1 MRNLMSD
8 IIVLCAAL
16 PFLYGG
22 AAPAGTIAS
31 VDSAAPVGTIGSVG
45 RAAHGDPIASVDN
58 VAAGCPNASSGGAV
72 PVEEAG
78 EEADRYAI
86 VVGIGDYPEESGWNR
101 IHGDRDVELVTGML
115 VRNGF
120 AGENII
126 RLTDA
131 GATKEAIRN
140 AFMSLSGRIK
150 SGDRVYVHFS
160 GHGQQMTDTDGDEE
174 DGLDEAFVPYDA
186 MKEYSAGE
194 YEGENHI
201 SDDELYLWLSDIA
214 DAAGDAGHV
223 LVVIDACH
231 SGDATRG
238 FGDGQDTVI
247 VRGTADVFEIPPDV
261 SRISGSRGKGKE
273 ISWICLSAC
282 KPYQNNY
289 EYRSPDGYYGRLTW
303 VMSRVLVPGMGV
315 DDLISG
321 VEDEF
326 SLLPLPQGPPQSLD
340 IALPDNFESLSAT
353 DSPH

>member
-1 MRNLMSD
+1 MCKSAFNM
-8 IIVLCAAL
+8 IVLCAAL

-22 AAPAGTIAS
+22 AAPVGGPAS
-31 VDSAAPVGTIGSVG
+31 DGF
-45 RAAHGDPIASVDN
+45 
-58 VAAGCPNASSGGAV
+58 V
-72 PVEEAG
+72 PVEEAV
-78 EEADRYAI
+78 ADKYAI

-101 IHGDRDVELVTGML
+101 IHGNRDVELVTGML

-120 AGENII
+120 AEDDIV

-131 GATKEAIRN
+131 GATKGAIRN

-150 SGDRVYVHFS
+150 SGDRVYIHFS

-174 DGLDEAFVPYDA
+174 DGLDEACVPYDA
-186 MKEYSAGE
+186 LKEYSAGK

-214 DAAGDAGHV
+214 DTAGADGHV

-238 FGDGQDTVI
+238 FGDGQDTVV
-247 VRGTADVFEIPPDV
+247 VRGTADVFVIPQDPV
-261 SRISGSRGKGKE
+261 EGTASGTVPGLVSSVEAYAAGTVPGTASGSAGTGNAASRISGSGDKGKE

-289 EYRSPDGYYGRLTW
+289 EYKSPDGYYGRLTW
-303 VMSRVLVPGMGV
+303 AMSRVLVPGMGV
-315 DDLISG
+315 AELISG
-321 VEDEF
+321 IEDEF
-326 SLLPLPQGPPQSLD
+326 SRLPLPQGPPQSLD
-340 IALPDNFESLSAT
+340 IALPDNFESLSAI
-353 DSPH
+353 DSPR

>member
-1 MRNLMSD
+1 MCKSAFNM
-8 IIVLCAAL
+8 IVLCAAL

-22 AAPAGTIAS
+22 AAPVGGPAS
-31 VDSAAPVGTIGSVG
+31 DGF
-45 RAAHGDPIASVDN
+45 
-58 VAAGCPNASSGGAV
+58 V
-72 PVEEAG
+72 PVEEAV
-78 EEADRYAI
+78 ADKYAI

-101 IHGDRDVELVTGML
+101 IHGNRDVELVTGML

-120 AGENII
+120 AEDDIV
-126 RLTDA
+126 RLTDT
-131 GATKEAIRN
+131 GATKGAIRN

-150 SGDRVYVHFS
+150 SGDRVYIHFS

-186 MKEYSAGE
+186 LKEYSAGK

-214 DAAGDAGHV
+214 DAAGADGHI

-238 FGDGQDTVI
+238 FSDGQDTVI
-247 VRGTADVFEIPPDV
+247 VRGTADLFAIPSDAVMETASGAAQGTASSVEAYSPGAV
-261 SRISGSRGKGKE
+261 PGSASGSAVTGSGASRISGSGGKE
-273 ISWICLSAC
+273 IFWICLSAC
-282 KPYQNNY
+282 KSYQNNY

-303 VMSRVLVPGMGV
+303 VMHRIFASGMSV
-315 DDLISG
+315 SDLISG

-326 SLLPLPQGPPQSLD
+326 SRLPLPPGPPQSLD

-353 DSPH
+353 DSPR

>member
-22 AAPAGTIAS
+22 AAPDGTIENSHA
-31 VDSAAPVGTIGSVG
+31 V
-45 RAAHGDPIASVDN
+45 R
-58 VAAGCPNASSGGAV
+58 SSV
-72 PVEEAG
+72 PVEKAV
-78 EEADRYAI
+78 ADKYAI
-86 VVGIGDYPEESGWNR
+86 VVGIGDYPEKSGWNR
-101 IHGDRDVELVTGML
+101 IHGNRDVALVTGML
-115 VRNGF
+115 ERNGF
-120 AGENII
+120 AKDDII

-140 AFMSLSGRIK
+140 AFKSLVGRIK

-174 DGLDEAFVPYDA
+174 EGLDEAFVPYDA
-186 MKEYSAGE
+186 RKEYSAGE

-214 DAAGDAGHV
+214 DAAGAAGHV

-261 SRISGSRGKGKE
+261 
-273 ISWICLSAC
+273 
-282 KPYQNNY
+282 
-289 EYRSPDGYYGRLTW
+289 
-303 VMSRVLVPGMGV
+303 
-315 DDLISG
+315 
-321 VEDEF
+321 
-326 SLLPLPQGPPQSLD
+326 
-340 IALPDNFESLSAT
+340 
-353 DSPH
+353 